1 MTHYFKLADGR
12 VVETTAETEWSVLL
26 CVRPDAS
33 ERAWLVNECHLDEHN
48 LNSALDPAELPR
60 VERDTNHLA
69 VIFKHPKHYTAKDNL
84 VFHINSLGLFL
95 FRDRLIII
103 SPDEGALTF
112 EGRSFSK
119 VQNLKTLFL
128 RIISTCITHFF
139 GHLQVINDI
148 SAELELKLVRSME
161 NRHLLQMF
169 SIEKSL
175 VYYVNAISAN
185 GRVIERL
192 KANARNELTD
202 GLTPEMIEFV
212 DDLAIENA
220 QCLEQAQVYS
230 NVFAGMMDARASI
243 VNNNLN
249 VLMKRLTVINVVF
262 MPLNVISGIGGMSE
276 YSMMT
281 KNIPW
286 PIAYSLFMI
295 GLVLVGW
302 ITYKILVLLER
313 RHVIA

>member
-1 MTHYFKLADGR
+1 MINYFALEDGR
-12 VVETTAETEWSVLL
+12 VVATTAVAKGSILL
-26 CVRPDAS
+26 CINPDAT
-33 ERAWLVNECHLDEHN
+33 ERAWLVNQCGLDEHN

-84 VFHINSLGLFL
+84 VFHINSIGLFL
-95 FRDRLIII
+95 FRDTLIII
-103 SPDEGALTF
+103 SPDDGALNFAGRTF
-112 EGRSFSK
+112 TK
-119 VQNLKTLFL
+119 VQNLQMLFL
-128 RIISTCITHFF
+128 RIISSCITHFF

-175 VYYVNAISAN
+175 VYYVNAMSAN

-192 KANARNELTD
+192 KANARNEQTD

-212 DDLAIENA
+212 EDLAIENA

-262 MPLNVISGIGGMSE
+262 MPLNVISGVGGMSE
-276 YSMMT
+276 FSMMT
-281 KNIPW
+281 KNVPW
-286 PIAYSLFMI
+286 PIAYSAFMF
-295 GLVLVGW
+295 GLVVIGW
-302 ITYKILVLLER
+302 ITYKILIILER
-313 RHVIA
+313 RHVTS

>member
-1 MTHYFKLADGR
+1 MFYYFKLANGR
-12 VVETTAETEWSVLL
+12 VEKTTTEAEASILL
-26 CVRPDAS
+26 CVNPDVT
-33 ERAWLVNECHLDEHN
+33 ERTWLVNECHLDEHN
-48 LNSALDPAELPR
+48 LNSSLDPAELPR
-60 VERDTNHLA
+60 VELDTNHLA

-95 FRDRLIII
+95 FRDRLIVI
-103 SPDEGALTF
+103 SPDEEAITL
-112 EGRSFSK
+112 EGRSFTK
-119 VQNLKTLFL
+119 VQSLQMLFL
-128 RIISTCITHFF
+128 RIISSCITHFF

-148 SAELELKLVRSME
+148 ATELEQKLARSME
-161 NRHLLQMF
+161 NRQLLQMF

-185 GRVIERL
+185 GRVIDRL
-192 KANARNELTD
+192 KTNARNEQTD

-212 DDLAIENA
+212 DDLGIENA
-220 QCLEQAQVYS
+220 QCLEQAQVYA
-230 NVFAGMMDARASI
+230 NVFTGLMDARASI

-262 MPLNVISGIGGMSE
+262 MPLNVISGVGGMSE
-276 YSMMT
+276 FSMMT

-286 PIAYSLFMI
+286 QVSYSLFMV
-295 GLVLVGW
+295 GLVFIGW
-302 ITYKILVLLER
+302 ITYKILVILER

>member
-1 MTHYFKLADGR
+1 MIQYFELSDGR
-12 VVETTAETEWSVLL
+12 VVKTTAEAGASILL
-26 CVRPDAS
+26 CVTPDAS
-33 ERAWLVNECHLDEHN
+33 ERAWLINQCHLDEHN

-60 VERDTNHLA
+60 VELDTNHLA

-95 FRDRLIII
+95 FRDRLIVI
-103 SPDEGALTF
+103 SPDEDALSF
-112 EGRSFSK
+112 EGRSFTK
-119 VQNLKTLFL
+119 VQNLQMLFL
-128 RIISTCITHFF
+128 RIISACITHFF

-148 SAELELKLVRSME
+148 ATELELKLARSME
-161 NRHLLQMF
+161 NRQLLQMF

-185 GRVIERL
+185 GRVIDRL
-192 KANARNELTD
+192 KTNARNEQTD

-212 DDLAIENA
+212 DDLGIENA
-220 QCLEQAQVYS
+220 QCLEQAQVYA
-230 NVFAGMMDARASI
+230 NVFTGLMDARASI

-262 MPLNVISGIGGMSE
+262 MPLNVISGVGGMSE
-276 YSMMT
+276 FSMMT

-286 PIAYSLFMI
+286 PISYSAFMV
-295 GLVLVGW
+295 GLVFVGW
-302 ITYKILVLLER
+302 VTYKILVILER
-313 RHVIA
+313 RHVIS

>member
-1 MTHYFKLADGR
+1 MIQYFTLADGR
-12 VVETTAETEWSVLL
+12 VVETTAASGGSILL
-26 CVRPDAS
+26 CVNPDS
-33 ERAWLVNECHLDEHN
+33 NERAGLINQYHLDEHN

-60 VERDTNHLA
+60 VEREDNHLA

-84 VFHINSLGLFL
+84 VFHINSIGLFL
-95 FRDRLIII
+95 FRDTLIII
-103 SPDEGALTF
+103 SPDDGALNFAGRTF
-112 EGRSFSK
+112 TK
-119 VQNLKTLFL
+119 VQNLQMLFL
-128 RIISTCITHFF
+128 RIISSCITHFF

-175 VYYVNAISAN
+175 VYYVNAMSAN

-192 KANARNELTD
+192 KANARNEQTD

-212 DDLAIENA
+212 EDLAIENA

-230 NVFAGMMDARASI
+230 NVFSGMMDARASI

-262 MPLNVISGIGGMSE
+262 MPLNVISGVGGMSE
-276 YSMMT
+276 FSMMT
-281 KNIPW
+281 KNVPW
-286 PIAYSLFMI
+286 PIAYSAFMF
-295 GLVLVGW
+295 GLVVIGW
-302 ITYKILVLLER
+302 ITYKILIILER
-313 RHVIA
+313 RHVTS

>member
-1 MTHYFKLADGR
+1 MISYFTLAEGR
-12 VVETTAETEWSVLL
+12 VVESTAEAGGSILL
-26 CVRPDAS
+26 CVNPDAS
-33 ERAWLVNECHLDEHN
+33 ERAWLVNQCHLDEHN

-60 VERDTNHLA
+60 IEVDTNHLA

-95 FRDRLIII
+95 FRDRLIVI
-103 SPDEGALTF
+103 SPDDGATTF
-112 EGRSFSK
+112 AGRSFSK
-119 VQNLKTLFL
+119 VQNLQMLFL
-128 RIISTCITHFF
+128 RIISSCITHFF

-185 GRVIERL
+185 GRVIDRL
-192 KANARNELTD
+192 KANARNEQTD
-202 GLTPEMIEFV
+202 GLTPEMIDFV
-212 DDLAIENA
+212 EDLSIENA

-262 MPLNVISGIGGMSE
+262 MPLNVISGVGGMSE
-276 YSMMT
+276 FSMMT
-281 KNIPW
+281 KHIPW
-286 PIAYSLFMI
+286 PIAYSAFMV
-295 GLVLVGW
+295 GLVLLGW
-302 ITYKILVLLER
+302 ITYKILVILER
-313 RHVIA
+313 KHVNT

>member
-1 MTHYFKLADGR
+1 MISYFTLAEGR
-12 VVETTAETEWSVLL
+12 VVESTAEAGGSILL
-26 CVRPDAS
+26 CVNPDAS
-33 ERAWLVNECHLDEHN
+33 ERAWLVNQCHLDEHN

-60 VERDTNHLA
+60 IEVDTNHLA

-95 FRDRLIII
+95 FRDRLIVI
-103 SPDEGALTF
+103 SPDDGATTF
-112 EGRSFSK
+112 AGRSFSK
-119 VQNLKTLFL
+119 VQNLQMLFL
-128 RIISTCITHFF
+128 RIISSCITHFF

-185 GRVIERL
+185 GRVIDRL
-192 KANARNELTD
+192 KANARNEQTD
-202 GLTPEMIEFV
+202 GLTPEMIDFV
-212 DDLAIENA
+212 EDLSIENA

-262 MPLNVISGIGGMSE
+262 MPLNVISGVGGMSE
-276 YSMMT
+276 FSMMT
-281 KNIPW
+281 KHIPW
-286 PIAYSLFMI
+286 PIAYSAFMV
-295 GLVLVGW
+295 GLVLLGW
-302 ITYKILVLLER
+302 ITYKILVVLER
-313 RHVIA
+313 KHVNT

>member
-26 CVRPDAS
+26 CVQPDAS

>member
-1 MTHYFKLADGR
+1 MITYFKLVDGR
-12 VVETTAETEWSVLL
+12 VVESSPDSGGTILL
-26 CVRPDAS
+26 CVNPDAS
-33 ERAWLVNECHLDEHN
+33 ERAWLINQCHLDEHN

-60 VERDTNHLA
+60 VELDGNHLA

-95 FRDRLIII
+95 FRNQLIVI
-103 SPDEGALTF
+103 SPDDAATTF
-112 EGRSFSK
+112 AGRAFNK
-119 VQNLKTLFL
+119 VQSLQMLFL
-128 RIISTCITHFF
+128 RIISSCITHFF

-148 SAELELKLVRSME
+148 ATQLENKLSRAME

-185 GRVIERL
+185 GRVIDRL
-192 KANARNELTD
+192 KANARNEHTD
-202 GLTPEMIEFV
+202 GLTLEMIEYV

-220 QCLEQAQVYS
+220 QCLEQAQVYA
-230 NVFAGMMDARASI
+230 NVFTGLMDARASI

-276 YSMMT
+276 FSMMT
-281 KNIPW
+281 KSIPW
-286 PIAYSLFMI
+286 PIAYSAFML
-295 GLVLVGW
+295 GLIIIGW
-302 ITYKILVLLER
+302 ITYRILAVLEH
-313 RHVIA
+313 RHIGH